1 MTILANTVLQ
11 LFGQRFMRQVPY
23 QRPKEFFDPYLP
35 SPSMPVVNERY
46 MLLQRRKKANSSAQ
60 VHRIQRL
67 SALDG
72 DNSRRDL
79 RQVGQPLCSAPSES
93 WAWADEFEEDNGDS
107 AIAKSDVEASITKTG
122 LDLGGSERMI
132 KVFDSTFS
140 KGRSD
145 PVYEVSARISKSK
158 QLIT

>member
-1 MTILANTVLQ
+1 MKLLAKNSLQ

-23 QRPKEFFDPYLP
+23 QRPKDFFDPYSP
-35 SPSMPVVNERY
+35 SPCMPVVNERY

-72 DNSRRDL
+72 DSSRRDL
-79 RQVGQPLCSAPSES
+79 RQMGQPLCSAPSES
-93 WAWADEFEEDNGDS
+93 WAWADEFEEDNGES
-107 AIAKSDVEASITKTG
+107 AIPKSNDNPSNAKTG
-122 LDLGGSERMI
+122 LDLGDSERML

-140 KGRSD
+140 NGHGV
-145 PVYEVSARISKSK
+145 PEYEVSARISNSE
-158 QLIT
+158 L